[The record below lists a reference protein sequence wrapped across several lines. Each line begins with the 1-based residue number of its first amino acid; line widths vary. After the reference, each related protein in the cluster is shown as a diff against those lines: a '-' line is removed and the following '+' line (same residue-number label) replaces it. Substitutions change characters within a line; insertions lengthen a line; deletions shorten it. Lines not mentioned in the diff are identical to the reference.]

1 MEVKILTYT
10 STTDLEKE
18 IMAWCN
24 NRQFSLAGPVCI
36 GLNGNG
42 NVVYV
47 ATLVKGEADK

>member
-10 STTDLEKE
+10 STRDLQQD
-18 IMAWCN
+18 IMVWCN
-24 NRQFSLAGPVCI
+24 NHQFSLAGPVCM